1 MGRSKKYEKEKRI
14 KNKISSLGYFQVELQ
29 EKKTAYIN
37 TKNVQKN
44 RKIFKNLLMYDKK
57 NFLSLTQ
64 KKISPK
70 TKPPNKQLSKKRK
83 RIIKKTTQ
91 SKQKILKFR
100 LFFDFKNGK
109 KKRIKTKIKSQD
121 YETFFCLSKH
131 FVSHLAYK
139 KSMPKKIRNNEK

>member
-1 MGRSKKYEKEKRI
+1 
-14 KNKISSLGYFQVELQ
+14 LGYFQVELQ

-64 KKISPK
+64 KKNLPK

-91 SKQKILKFR
+91 SKQKF
-100 LFFDFKNGK
+100 
-109 KKRIKTKIKSQD
+109 
-121 YETFFCLSKH
+121 
-131 FVSHLAYK
+131 
-139 KSMPKKIRNNEK
+139 